1 MKKLLLII
9 LIFST
14 QLVFGSKKEKK
25 ILNLVKLEIRS
36 IVKMKRRDH
45 NISYRLF
52 ELYSERLQLLR
63 RIENQKLFKGIT
75 KKDKAYT
82 ESNRLFDQTQA
93 FGQHY
98 LTKYK
103 KSRHI
108 ADVYIRL
115 ASNIIHVKNDLASH
129 EATIKGYLKEALK
142 RSDDSQLQH
151 QAKVT
156 LGELDY
162 NLERFKDAAK
172 HYKVVIRDT
181 QDPGYTRHLLNYSWC
196 LFKLN
201 NYTKAISLAKKSFFT
216 AKKNPKKYD
225 DTRERVGNALNYFYT
240 YNKQPGTAIS
250 FHGTHFPS
258 EIATNSVRVVN
269 LSLSRISSAVAL
281 KAERKARSYCVK
293 LSDTECLYRL
303 SQLKLD
309 ILKTNKNYT
318 AHYKTSQ
325 ALESEFKKLTKKE
338 KEYLETE
345 TLDIINNIGDTTTFL
360 QELAYKGKYSING
373 DKKQTYKVLIKNYDV
388 LTTLKPEMKFEY
400 AYLQGEISY
409 KEKFYNK
416 AAGFYQKSYKG
427 INKKTKK
434 DFKDKVLNSMLALAN
449 EKDLKNDKF
458 FEYASKQYIKNYPR
472 SEKSIKIYE
481 ALFNFFFSKK
491 RIKAAEGLV
500 KKYNTRIPSKL
511 KSQQEMQKTITN
523 HYIKKKDTK
532 KFISLISSYEKGY
545 LSFSQEFIAKNKT
558 ILGSL
563 AFETAKKLE
572 SKGEI
577 AKAMIE
583 YEKIFN
589 NKYFPSD
596 IRYDAAFNLG
606 INKLKKQET
615 DSAFNWIKSVVE
627 KDSKKNIQSKL
638 DSILTAAQELYLLQK
653 LNFSKTLYGFISQNY
668 CLDAKTYPAHFPQ
681 IQELNLATNDYQ
693 SFQVNQ
699 ARAKK
704 CKISKEHQ
712 KNATLSY
719 IENIVLNNRADQL
732 ITKMKNDPSYMNY
745 QEMIVDNLIKNYWSV
760 ARPNNLETTLSQFDQ
775 VNNFTKGNKYTNM
788 KVITKTSEVITFHRY
803 AKSSINQKY
812 YLPAQTEFELPIF
825 EQAFTDQMG
834 TLNRIKEEGIQL
846 AESSS
851 SPDVYSSILAIVYK
865 NFKEFKKTLQDFKV
879 NSSDPAFK
887 TDVENNLAQIIAGIQ
902 EQENGFVSSF
912 HELKNKNTLKNHFIR
927 LFKRTQT
934 NGIATSISEG
944 ELDE

>member
-1 MKKLLLII
+1 
-9 LIFST
+9 
-14 QLVFGSKKEKK
+14 
-25 ILNLVKLEIRS
+25 
-36 IVKMKRRDH
+36 MKRRDH

-75 KKDKAYT
+75 KKDKAYV

-98 LTKYK
+98 LSKYK

-115 ASNIIHVKNDLASH
+115 ASNIIHVKNDLLSY
-129 EATIKGYLKEALK
+129 EPKIKGYLKEALK
-142 RSDDSQLQH
+142 RSNDSELKH

-162 NLERFKDAAK
+162 NLERFKEAAK
-172 HYKVVIRDT
+172 HYKVVIRDS

-201 NYTKAISLAKKSFFT
+201 KYTQAISLAKKSFFA

-240 YNKQPGTAIS
+240 YNKQPETAIT

-269 LSLSRISSAVAL
+269 LSLSRISSQVAL
-281 KAERKARSYCVK
+281 RAEKKARTYCVK
-293 LSDTECLYRL
+293 LSDAECLYRL

-318 AHYKTSQ
+318 SHYKTAQSL
-325 ALESEFKKLTKKE
+325 AREFSKLTKEE
-338 KEYLETE
+338 KEDLETE

-360 QELAYKGKYSING
+360 QQLAYKGKYSINN

-400 AYLQGEISY
+400 TYLQGEISY
-409 KEKFYNK
+409 KEKYYNK

-434 DFKDKVLNSMLALAN
+434 EFKDKVLNSMLALAN

-458 FEYASKQYIKNYPR
+458 FEYASKQYIKNYPKAD
-472 SEKSIKIYE
+472 KSIKIYE
-481 ALFNFFFSKK
+481 ALFNFFFTKN
-491 RIKAAEGLV
+491 RITSAEGLV
-500 KKYNTRIPSKL
+500 KKYNSRIPSKL
-511 KSQQEMQKTITN
+511 ASQQEMQKTITN

-532 KFISLISSYEKGY
+532 KFMTLITSYEKGY
-545 LSFSQEFIAKNKT
+545 LSFSQEFISKNKT

-577 AKAMIE
+577 AKAMVE

-606 INKLKKQET
+606 VNKLKKQET

-627 KDSKKNIQSKL
+627 NDSKKNIQSKL

-653 LNFSKTLYGFISQNY
+653 LSFSKTLYGFISQNY
-668 CLDAKTYPAHFPQ
+668 CLDAKTYPNHFPQ

-704 CKISKEHQ
+704 CKISPEHQ

-732 ITKMKNDPSYMNY
+732 ITKMKNDQSYMNY

-760 ARPNNLETTLSQFDQ
+760 AKPSNLDTTLPQFDQ
-775 VNNFTKGNKYTNM
+775 VQNFTKGNKFTNL
-788 KVITKTSEVITFHRY
+788 KVINKTSEVVTFHRF
-803 AKSSINQKY
+803 AKSAINQKY
-812 YLPAQTEFELPIF
+812 YLPEQAEFELPIF
-825 EQAFTDQMG
+825 EQAFNQQME
-834 TLNRIKEEGIQL
+834 TINRIKDQGAQL
-846 AESSS
+846 AESSA
-851 SPDVYSSILAIVYK
+851 SPDVYSAILAIVYK
-865 NFKEFKKTLQDFKV
+865 NFKGFKKTLKEFKV
-879 NSSDPAFK
+879 NTTDQVFK
-887 TDVENNLAQIIAGIQ
+887 ADVENNIAQIISGV
-902 EQENGFVSSF
+902 EQEESGLVNSF
-912 HELKNKNTLKNHFIR
+912 QGLKSKNTLKNHFIR

>member
-1 MKKLLLII
+1 
-9 LIFST
+9 
-14 QLVFGSKKEKK
+14 
-25 ILNLVKLEIRS
+25 
-36 IVKMKRRDH
+36 MKRRDQ

-75 KKDKAYT
+75 KRDKAYA

-103 KSRHI
+103 KSRYI
-108 ADVYIRL
+108 PDVYIRL
-115 ASNIIHVKNDLASH
+115 ASNIIHVKNDLLSY
-129 EATIKGYLKEALK
+129 EAVIKGYLKEALK
-142 RSDDSQLQH
+142 RSGDLDLKH

-162 NLERFKDAAK
+162 NLERFKEAAK

-181 QDPGYTRHLLNYSWC
+181 KDPGYTRHLLNYSWC

-201 NYTKAISLAKKSFFT
+201 KYSQAISLAKKSFFT
-216 AKKNPKKYD
+216 AKKYPRKYD

-240 YNKQPGTAIS
+240 YNKQPETAIT

-258 EIATNSVRVVN
+258 NIATNAVRVVN
-269 LSLSRISSAVAL
+269 LSLSRISSSVAL
-281 KAERKARSYCVK
+281 RAEKKARSYCTK
-293 LSDTECLYRL
+293 LADVECLYRL

-318 AHYKTSQ
+318 SHYKTAQ
-325 ALESEFKKLTKKE
+325 ALEVEYKKLTKEE
-338 KEYLETE
+338 KEFLETE
-345 TLDIINNIGDTTTFL
+345 TLDIINNIGDTTTFI
-360 QELAYKGKYSING
+360 QQVAYKGKYSINN

-400 AYLQGEISY
+400 SYLQGEISY
-409 KEKFYNK
+409 KEKYYNK

-434 DFKDKVLNSMLALAN
+434 EFKDKVLNSMLALAN
-449 EKDLKNDKF
+449 EKELKNDKF
-458 FEYASKQYIKNYPR
+458 FEYASKQYIKNYP
-472 SEKSIKIYE
+472 KADNSIKIYE
-481 ALFNFFFSKK
+481 ALFNFFFTKN
-491 RIKAAEGLV
+491 RIKSAEGLV
-500 KKYNTRIPSKL
+500 KKYNSRIPSKL
-511 KSQQEMQKTITN
+511 ESQQEMQKTITN
-523 HYIKKKDTK
+523 YYIKKKDTK
-532 KFISLISSYEKGY
+532 KFLGLIASYEKGY
-545 LSFSQEFIAKNKT
+545 LSFSQEFITKNKT

-572 SKGEI
+572 SEGDI
-577 AKAMIE
+577 VNAMIE

-589 NKYFPSD
+589 NKYFPND

-615 DSAFNWIKSVVE
+615 DAAFNWIKSVVE

-653 LNFSKTLYGFISQNY
+653 LSFSKTLYGFISQNY
-668 CLDAKTYPAHFPQ
+668 CLDAKTYPSHFPQ

-704 CKISKEHQ
+704 CKISPEHQ

-732 ITKMKNDPSYMNY
+732 ITKMKNDQSYMNY

-760 ARPNNLETTLSQFDQ
+760 VKPTNLETTLSQYDQ
-775 VNNFTKGNKYTNM
+775 VKNFTKGNKYTNL
-788 KVITKTSEVITFHRY
+788 KVINKTSEIITFHRF
-803 AKSSINQKY
+803 AKSSIHQKY
-812 YLPAQTEFELPIF
+812 QLPAQAEFELPIF
-825 EQAFTDQMG
+825 EQAFTEQMA
-834 TLNRIKEEGIQL
+834 TLNRIKDKGIEL
-846 AESSS
+846 AEAST

-865 NFKEFKKTLQDFKV
+865 NFKDFRRVLQSFKV
-879 NSSDPAFK
+879 NSSDPVFK
-887 TDVENNLAQIIAGIQ
+887 TDVENNLAQIITGIE
-902 EQENGFVSSF
+902 EQENGFVNSF
-912 HELKNKNTLKNHFIR
+912 QGLKSKNTLKNHFIR
-927 LFKRTQT
+927 LFQRTQT